1 MGFSPHVAKE
11 LLVPSPRESQSLQG
25 KRSLRDP
32 STTSQTGIYY
42 QLLCLQIMRNSL
54 SFMENSFHCLPA
66 KGFKESFPLLN
77 LLRITPVCGLGSAL
91 GVTQTKISNAF
102 YRIVLQLFED
112 RLVSAVSQRAQIP
125 STVPHR
131 MESFSSI

>member
-1 MGFSPHVAKE
+1 
-11 LLVPSPRESQSLQG
+11 
-25 KRSLRDP
+25 
-32 STTSQTGIYY
+32 
-42 QLLCLQIMRNSL
+42 
-54 SFMENSFHCLPA
+54 MENSFQCLPA
-66 KGFKESFPLLN
+66 KGFRESFPLLN
-77 LLRITPVCGLGSAL
+77 PHITPLCGLGSAL

-112 RLVSAVSQRAQIP
+112 RLVSAVSQRARIP

>member
-1 MGFSPHVAKE
+1 
-11 LLVPSPRESQSLQG
+11 
-25 KRSLRDP
+25 
-32 STTSQTGIYY
+32 
-42 QLLCLQIMRNSL
+42 
-54 SFMENSFHCLPA
+54 MENSFHCLPA
-66 KGFKESFPLLN
+66 KGFRESFPLLN
-77 LLRITPVCGLGSAL
+77 LLHITPVCGLGSAL

-112 RLVSAVSQRAQIP
+112 RLVSAVSQRARIP